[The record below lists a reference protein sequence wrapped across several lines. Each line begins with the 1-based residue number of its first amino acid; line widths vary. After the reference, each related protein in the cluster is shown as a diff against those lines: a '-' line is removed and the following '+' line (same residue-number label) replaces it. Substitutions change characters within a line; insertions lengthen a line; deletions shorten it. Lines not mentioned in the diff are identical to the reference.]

1 MTDATPHGD
10 VTNLLARW
18 RRGDK
23 SALDLLVSVVYPDLR
38 RVARARLR
46 GECAWNSIHTTALVN
61 EVYIR
66 LVEIDRLAVENRTH
80 FLAIAARL
88 MRQILVDS
96 ARRHRADKRGGGAT
110 LFALD
115 DVSPAT
121 APPVV
126 DILAL
131 DSALDEL
138 AHLEARLSRVV
149 ELKFFAGFTID
160 ETAAALDVSTATVER
175 DWTVARAWLH
185 DRLTGR
191 MVAPPCSCRGDL

>member
-1 MTDATPHGD
+1 M
-10 VTNLLARW
+10 
-18 RRGDK
+18 
-23 SALDLLVSVVYPDLR
+23 
-38 RVARARLR
+38 
-46 GECAWNSIHTTALVN
+46 HTTALVH

-66 LVEIDRLAVENRTH
+66 MVEIDRLSVENRTH
-80 FLAIAARL
+80 FLAVAARL

-96 ARRHRADKRGGGAT
+96 ARRRRADKRGGGAA
-110 LFALD
+110 LFELD
-115 DVSPAT
+115 EVLPAT

-160 ETAAALDVSTATVER
+160 ETAAALDVSRATVER

-185 DRLTGR
+185 DRLTAR
-191 MVAPPCSCRGDL
+191 PVARP